1 MVKTVDSKKSIGLMT
16 STMLQPPERIT
27 GRPNCLKVRCLP
39 ELGAAGCNEEI
50 ILMATSSEDD
60 RELHEAKG
68 RGKGAR
74 VRQGF
79 QNQAQNF
86 RLCLLR
92 LPRF

>member
-1 MVKTVDSKKSIGLMT
+1 
-16 STMLQPPERIT
+16 
-27 GRPNCLKVRCLP
+27 
-39 ELGAAGCNEEI
+39 
-50 ILMATSSEDD
+50 MATSSEDD

-79 QNQAQNF
+79 QDQAQNF

-92 LPRF
+92 LPRFWPSHQVGIASPSRPQSTSQEDFIPRFVIF